1 MSNGQKN
8 FFMKSMAEHGQAAI
22 DGNANLDGKGWPCHV
37 TAVNGSIVTVMFD
50 ILPGNYNLPE
60 VTIPVFGPEYIRY
73 PIQIGDKG
81 VTIPLS
87 VSIRNVTGLGVGLP
101 DMSAP
106 PSLTALFFMPVGNI
120 TWSSQDGKKV
130 VVYGPEGVIC
140 KDEAGTAT
148 VIIEKDKVTINAKEI
163 YLNGA
168 MIHLNGQI
176 VQDADQM
183 PSGTTA
189 KLIGPLHVE
198 NDTTAGGISLMGH
211 KHDVNN
217 VEPGSATRTSEKPQ

>member
-8 FFMKSMAEHGQAAI
+8 FFMKSLAAHGQAAI

-37 TAVNGSIVTVMFD
+37 TKVNGSIVTVMFD
-50 ILPGNYNLPE
+50 ILPGDYNLPE

-73 PIQIGDKG
+73 PIQVGDKG
-81 VTIPLS
+81 VTVPLS

-101 DMSAP
+101 DLSTP

-120 TWSSQDGKKV
+120 NWEGVDPDQVTI
-130 VVYGPEGVIC
+130 YGPNGVLLQTTG
-140 KDEAGTAT
+140 KDSS
-148 VIIEKDKVTINAKEI
+148 VNIEPGKITIKAEHI
-163 YLNGA
+163 YLNGI
-168 MIHLNGQI
+168 IHLNGQI
-176 VQDADQM
+176 VQDVDQM

-198 NDTTAGGISLMGH
+198 NDTTAGGVSLMGH

>member
-8 FFMKSMAEHGQAAI
+8 FFMKSLAAHGQAAI

-37 TAVNGSIVTVMFD
+37 TKVNGSIVTVMFD
-50 ILPGNYNLPE
+50 ILPGDYNLPE

-73 PIQIGDKG
+73 PIQVGDKG
-81 VTIPLS
+81 VTVPLS

-101 DMSAP
+101 DLSTP

-120 TWSSQDGKKV
+120 NWEGVDPDQVTI
-130 VVYGPEGVIC
+130 YGPNGILLQTTG
-140 KDEAGTAT
+140 KDSS
-148 VIIEKDKVTINAKEI
+148 VNIEPGKITIKAEHI
-163 YLNGA
+163 YLNGI
-168 MIHLNGQI
+168 IHLNGQI
-176 VQDADQM
+176 VQDVDQM

-217 VEPGSATRTSEKPQ
+217 VEAGNATRTSEKPQ

>member
-8 FFMKSMAEHGQAAI
+8 FFMKSLTAHGQATI

-37 TAVNGSIVTVMFD
+37 TKVNGSIVTVMFD
-50 ILPGNYNLPE
+50 ILPGDYNLPE

-73 PIQIGDKG
+73 PIQVGDKG

-87 VSIRNVTGLGVGLP
+87 VSIRNVTGLGVGMP
-101 DMSAP
+101 DLSTP

-120 TWSSQDGKKV
+120 NWDGV
-130 VVYGPEGVIC
+130 DPDQVTIYGPNGVLLQTTG
-140 KDEAGTAT
+140 KDSSVNVEPGKAT
-148 VIIEKDKVTINAKEI
+148 IKAEHI
-163 YLNGA
+163 YLNGI
-168 MIHLNGQI
+168 IHLNGPI
-176 VQDADQM
+176 VQDVDQM
-183 PSGTTA
+183 PNGTTA
-189 KLIGPLHVE
+189 KLIGPLIVE

-211 KHDVNN
+211 KHDVKN

>member
-8 FFMKSMAEHGQAAI
+8 FFMKSLAEHGQGAI
-22 DGNANLDGKGWPCHV
+22 DGNGNLDGKGWPCHV

-73 PIQIGDKG
+73 PIQVGDEG

-101 DMSAP
+101 DLSTP

-120 TWSSQDGKKV
+120 NWEAVDPDQVTI
-130 VVYGPEGVIC
+130 YGPNGVLLQTTG
-140 KDEAGTAT
+140 KDSSVNVEPGK
-148 VIIEKDKVTINAKEI
+148 ITIKAEHI
-163 YLNGA
+163 YLNGI
-168 MIHLNGQI
+168 IHLNGQI

-183 PSGTTA
+183 QSGTTA
-189 KLIGPLHVE
+189 KLIGPLLVE
-198 NDTTAGGISLMGH
+198 NDTTAGGISLTGH
-211 KHDVNN
+211 KHDVKN
-217 VEPGSATRTSEKPQ
+217 VEPGSAARTSEKPQ

>member
-1 MSNGQKN
+1 MSNAQKN
-8 FFMKSMAEHGQAAI
+8 FFMKSLAEHGQAAI

-73 PIQIGDKG
+73 PIQVGDKG

-101 DMSAP
+101 DLSTP
-106 PSLTALFFMPVGNI
+106 PSLTALFFMPIGNVNWEAVDPDQVTI
-120 TWSSQDGKKV
+120 
-130 VVYGPEGVIC
+130 YGPNGILLQTTG
-140 KDEAGTAT
+140 KDSSVNVEPGK
-148 VIIEKDKVTINAKEI
+148 ITIKAEHI
-163 YLNGA
+163 YLNGI
-168 MIHLNGQI
+168 IHLNGQI

-183 PSGTTA
+183 QSGTTA

-198 NDTTAGGISLMGH
+198 SDTTAGGISLMSH
-211 KHDVNN
+211 KHNVNN